1 MTSKEK
7 PAGHDREAEERC
19 FAERYAAQPERE
31 KPAMLIARAYNVFMA
46 DDRESAKRLL
56 DLYFSEHADD
66 TNVKISALL
75 LRGRICES
83 DGDGSGALAN
93 YVEAAEKESESE
105 VKFGAA
111 FVYACYV
118 AGRGITESY
127 DKAER
132 YVSAVYD
139 MLSDIESAYIANR
152 LLSVFA
158 EAKGDGEKAEHYGHK
173 ADVLLDEM
181 RTNAKPLFFRAI
193 KISPG
198 DDKLRGEIAS
208 EMKNGRFA
216 LCDYDNRYVWVRKG
230 SFGMHHVSIVYLYDV
245 VCVTAYVTWTDVMTG
260 QTIVNGVNGFTGAFI
275 KVPLKSFVKKLVKK
289 IDALAA
295 NCNSAAVGKT
305 SDKG

>member
-1 MTSKEK
+1 MRKDGSAVADKET
-7 PAGHDREAEERC
+7 EEKY
-19 FAERYAAQPERE
+19 FMERYAAQPEQE
-31 KPAMLIARAYNVFMA
+31 KPVMLLARAYEEFAAN
-46 DDRESAKRLL
+46 DDDEAAERLL
-56 DLYFSEHADD
+56 DLYFSAHADD
-66 TNVKISALL
+66 TNVRIPALV
-75 LRGRICES
+75 LRGRLC
-83 DGDGSGALAN
+83 DGKGDADGALAA
-93 YVEAAEKESESE
+93 YTEAAEKESVSE

-216 LCDYDNRYVWVRKG
+216 LCDYDSRYVWVRKG

-245 VCVTAYVTWTDVMTG
+245 VCVTAYISWRDVMAG
-260 QTIVNGVNGFTGAFI
+260 QTCVDGLNGFMGCAI
-275 KVPLKSFVKKLVKK
+275 KIPLKRFVKKLVKK
-289 IDALAA
+289 IAA
-295 NCNSAAVGKT
+295 RAECGKPCEA
-305 SDKG
+305 SEKSVR

>member
-1 MTSKEK
+1 MRKDGSAVADKET
-7 PAGHDREAEERC
+7 EEKY
-19 FAERYAAQPERE
+19 FMEWYAAQPEQE
-31 KPAMLIARAYNVFMA
+31 KPVMLLARAYEEFAAN
-46 DDRESAKRLL
+46 DDDEAAERLL
-56 DLYFSEHADD
+56 DLYFSAHADD
-66 TNVKISALL
+66 TNVRIPALV
-75 LRGRICES
+75 LRGRLW
-83 DGDGSGALAN
+83 DGKGDADGARAA
-93 YVEAAEKESESE
+93 YTEAAEKESVSE

-216 LCDYDNRYVWVRKG
+216 LCDYDSRYVWVRKG

-245 VCVTAYVTWTDVMTG
+245 VCVTAYISWRDVMAG
-260 QTIVNGVNGFTGAFI
+260 QTCVDGLNGFMGCAI
-275 KVPLKSFVKKLVKK
+275 KIPLKRFVKKLVKK
-289 IDALAA
+289 IAA
-295 NCNSAAVGKT
+295 RAECGKPCEA
-305 SDKG
+305 SEKSVR